1 MTTQVLA
8 AGAIVVG
15 AVLTVACA
23 GPQATQLPAPAPA
36 LGDLINQQIEQL
48 QDGGRLAFNACVD
61 CLKRTPKTIAT
72 QARQVRAVDS
82 EPRITPA
89 NARALALVPAPEN
102 SQTQSATKP
111 ATAHTATVSFELNS
125 ARLTANAVAVLNT
138 LKPFYAKAERVRI
151 TGFTDDLGDARL
163 NTKLADARALA
174 VMLHVRRELGLIA
187 STAVLTAAGKPLCC
201 YVANN
206 ADAPSRSINRRVEID
221 LRLADTSPRSE
232 RSDPSHTP

>member
-1 MTTQVLA
+1 MTTQLLA
-8 AGAIVVG
+8 VSAIVMG

-36 LGDLINQQIEQL
+36 LGTVIAQQIEQQ

-82 EPRITPA
+82 EPRISLA
-89 NARALALVPAPEN
+89 NARVLVPAPETA
-102 SQTQSATKP
+102 QTQSATKP

-201 YVANN
+201 YVTSN

-221 LRLADTSPRSE
+221 LRVADTSPRG
-232 RSDPSHTP
+232 DPSNTP